1 MQSFAC
7 RVCVCERERERESH
21 HSVVCVRERERV
33 TSQCRVCVRGLLPDP
48 SPTGPEIL
56 SGFGSGSG

>member
-1 MQSFAC
+1 MTELSASDAAYSL
-7 RVCVCERERERESH
+7 RD
-21 HSVVCVRERERV
+21 
-33 TSQCRVCVRGLLPDP
+33 RGLLPDP